1 MRVRSED
8 IDVENKLRRGLEQK
22 KRDCAV
28 ANVHNSL
35 TSAREEWFMK
45 IVKGWRRITNQR
57 GYINATTGQNLIVTK
72 KQYGEHYI
80 VLLFPKAKND
90 DEGRKI
96 SPEFP
101 TETKAESF
109 ARDWMNKHPRGA
121 K

>member
-1 MRVRSED
+1 
-8 IDVENKLRRGLEQK
+8 
-22 KRDCAV
+22 
-28 ANVHNSL
+28 
-35 TSAREEWFMK
+35 MK

-57 GYINATTGQNLIVTK
+57 GYINAATGQNLIVTK